1 MPRFPVRWRRSLPV
15 PLEPGDCKEY
25 LRLDRPENTTK
36 SRRRRRER
44 MPPSVAVSFV
54 EEGTRD
60 GLSERETM
68 LLSKFEHAAHRF
80 LPLRLAGCG
89 WRCLD
94 GRFLSERKEVRFQR
108 HATGVSARQQ
118 TCFNL
123 GPQVDR
129 KSTRLNSS
137 HLGIS

>member
-54 EEGTRD
+54 EQAPCD
-60 GLSERETM
+60 GLSERETV
-68 LLSKFEHAAHRF
+68 LLSKFEHGRTASSRFVWPVAVGAAWT
-80 LPLRLAGCG
+80 AASSA
-89 WRCLD
+89 
-94 GRFLSERKEVRFQR
+94 SERRYASNGMQIGRASCRER
-108 HATGVSARQQ
+108 SE
-118 TCFNL
+118 
-123 GPQVDR
+123 
-129 KSTRLNSS
+129 
-137 HLGIS
+137 ISLVAA